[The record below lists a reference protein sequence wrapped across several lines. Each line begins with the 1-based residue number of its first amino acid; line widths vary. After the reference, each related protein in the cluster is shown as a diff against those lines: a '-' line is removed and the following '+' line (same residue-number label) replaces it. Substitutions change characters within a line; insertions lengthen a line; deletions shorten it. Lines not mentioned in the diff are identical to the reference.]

1 MNRRDLEE
9 MRRRL
14 SERQAAQATDHPAML
29 VLAGGLFVLAFLIL
43 AFI

>member
-14 SERQAAQATDHPAML
+14 EARQIERATDHPAML
-29 VLAGGLFVLAFLIL
+29 VLAGSMFALTFLIL